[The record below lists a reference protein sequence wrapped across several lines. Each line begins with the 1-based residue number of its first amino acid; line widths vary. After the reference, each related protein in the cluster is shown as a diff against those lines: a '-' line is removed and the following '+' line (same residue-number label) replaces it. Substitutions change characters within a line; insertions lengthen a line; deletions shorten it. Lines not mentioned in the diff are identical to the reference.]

1 MSGPLAEDEPD
12 ADLPDAT
19 VRYAD
24 HEHGVIDLHLPPGA
38 ARGVLVLVHGGF
50 WKAEYDRRPTRP
62 MAAALAT
69 EGWVVASPEYRRV
82 RAGGGWPVTG
92 DDVRRAVERL
102 PELLSGLD
110 LPTGPV
116 SVAGHSAGGHLALWL
131 ATCGLELSRVVG
143 LAPVCDLG
151 EAIRLDLGGGA
162 TEALL
167 QGRDPAEAD
176 PMVLLADRPDV
187 PVRIVH
193 GRDDEDVPVSLSRG
207 LVRRHRW
214 VELVEVDCGHFEV
227 IEPGSVAWPAVLAA
241 LSRGPLNPGR

>member
-1 MSGPLAEDEPD
+1 MSGP
-12 ADLPDAT
+12 LPDAT

-24 HEHGVIDLHLPPGA
+24 HEDGVIDLHLPPQGSV
-38 ARGVLVLVHGGF
+38 RGVLALVHGGF
-50 WKAEYDRRPTRP
+50 WKAEYDRRHTRP
-62 MAAALAT
+62 TAAALAA

-102 PELLSGLD
+102 PVLLAGLD

-116 SVAGHSAGGHLALWL
+116 TIAGHSAGGHLALWL
-131 ATCGLELSRVVG
+131 ATCGLDLTRVVG

-162 TEALL
+162 TKALL
-167 QGRDPAEAD
+167 DGRDPDEAD
-176 PMVLLADRPDV
+176 PMVLLEDRPDV
-187 PVRIVH
+187 PVSIVH

-207 LVRRHRW
+207 LVRRHPW
-214 VELVEVDCGHFEV
+214 VELVEVDCAHFEV
-227 IEPGSVAWPAVLAA
+227 IEPGSVAWPAVLDA
-241 LSRGPLNPGR
+241 LNPERINPERINPGR